1 MNFKVE
7 HHQSSLLGNR
17 FILSRIR
24 ILSEH
29 LSNQIAAGEVVE
41 RPASVVKEL
50 IENSIDA
57 GASQVD
63 VEIEGSG
70 VRLMRVVDNGCGMI
84 EDDVLL
90 CLERHAT
97 SKIQEESQLGAI
109 ATLGFRGE
117 ALPSIGSVARMT
129 IISRDQE
136 KDIGT
141 LVEVRYGALH
151 AVHEQG
157 CSRGTVMEV
166 RNLFGN
172 VPARKKF
179 LKSARTETYHI
190 EEVVKNQA
198 LAMPEIGFTL
208 RFDDRTVLDC
218 PSGSDLESRLRY
230 IFRYDGP
237 LLSLE
242 HSGAAATDSVQV
254 GGYLLLPESTPTRS
268 ARLRILVNGRA
279 VQDRMIRNAVTEGL
293 HGFLMK
299 GYQPAGAVLLSISP
313 ELVDVNVHPA
323 KREIRFRDHR
333 EVYQLLKTV
342 VKNAI
347 ENHQEHARGQLFSPA
362 QKSIGDDQDVTRE
375 NLITT
380 AEPVSE
386 PFQHPLASAVGRGGS
401 GGVDK
406 HHVSQDK
413 QPQALLGEKIVTTE
427 GAQKELEPVSSAP
440 AYQQEPKTEKR
451 ETEFAGLRL
460 IGQLFS
466 LYLLCE
472 KGDQFIVIDQHA
484 AHERIL
490 YGQMKQGYLTRDIP
504 QQGLLFPV
512 TVELGP
518 DHMETM
524 ERCHEDLQSLGL
536 EIDYFGETTWVIKS
550 VPAVVSILDPVS
562 MLFDI
567 LDMLYERKGRPEQV
581 VAGVIDDLLASM
593 ACKAAIKAGNVLKA
607 EEMIG
612 LLQQMEESDVFSHC
626 PHGRPVIKTFLQ
638 PELEK
643 WFHRHGG

>member
-1 MNFKVE
+1 M
-7 HHQSSLLGNR
+7 
-17 FILSRIR
+17 SRIR

-109 ATLGFRGE
+109 STLGFRGE

-136 KDIGT
+136 KDTGT
-141 LVEVRYGALH
+141 FVEVRYGALH

-179 LKSARTETYHI
+179 LKSARTETYHV

-198 LAMPEIGFTL
+198 IAMPEIGFSL
-208 RFDDRTVLDC
+208 RFDERTVLDC

-230 IFRYDGP
+230 IFRYEGP

-242 HSGAAATDSVQV
+242 HSGALATDSVQV

-279 VQDRMIRNAVTEGL
+279 VQDRMIRSAVTEGL

-333 EVYQLLKTV
+333 EVFQLLKKV
-342 VKNAI
+342 VKTAI
-347 ENHQEHARGQLFSPA
+347 QNHQEHSRAQLFTPA
-362 QKSIGDDQDVTRE
+362 QKKSVEEQEVSGE
-375 NLITT
+375 NLIT

-386 PFQHPLASAVGRGGS
+386 PPFQHLLAS
-401 GGVDK
+401 
-406 HHVSQDK
+406 
-413 QPQALLGEKIVTTE
+413 
-427 GAQKELEPVSSAP
+427 PVSRVGVQGSNVVPNEQLPFIEKTAATERP
-440 AYQQEPKTEKR
+440 DKLPEPLSVAVPCQHELKTEKR
-451 ETEFAGLRL
+451 EAEFAGLRL

-490 YGQMKQGYLTRDIP
+490 YGQMKQDYLTKDIP

-518 DHMETM
+518 DHMETI
-524 ERCHEDLQSLGL
+524 ERFHDDLQSLGL
-536 EIDYFGETTWVIKS
+536 EIDHFGDTTWVIKS
-550 VPAVVSILDPVS
+550 VPAVISVLDPVA
-562 MLFDI
+562 MLHDI
-567 LDMLYERKGRPEQV
+567 LDMLYESKGSPEKV

-593 ACKAAIKAGNVLKA
+593 SCKAAIKAGNVLNP

-626 PHGRPVIKTFLQ
+626 PHGRPVVKTFSQ

>member
-1 MNFKVE
+1 M
-7 HHQSSLLGNR
+7 
-17 FILSRIR
+17 SRIR

-57 GASQVD
+57 GASQID

-117 ALPSIGSVARMT
+117 ALPSIGSVSRMT

-136 KDIGT
+136 KDTGT

-198 LAMPEIGFTL
+198 IAMPEIGFSL
-208 RFDDRTVLDC
+208 RVDDRTVLDC
-218 PSGSDLESRLRY
+218 PSGSDLESRLRS

-242 HSGAAATDSVQV
+242 HSGAAVTDSVQV
-254 GGYLLLPESTPTRS
+254 GGYLLLPEATPNRS

-279 VQDRMIRNAVTEGL
+279 VQDRMVRNAVTEGL

-313 ELVDVNVHPA
+313 EMVDVNVHPA

-333 EVYQLLKTV
+333 EVYQLLKAV
-342 VKNAI
+342 VKSAI
-347 ENHQEHARGQLFSPA
+347 QNHQEHARAQLFTPA
-362 QKSIGDDQDVTRE
+362 QKSTSNDQEGLRE
-375 NLITT
+375 NLIM
-380 AEPVSE
+380 AEPAAE
-386 PFQHPLASAVGRGGS
+386 PFQRSLDSTIGSARVQS
-401 GGVDK
+401 N
-406 HHVSQDK
+406 HVVVPDK
-413 QPQALLGEKIVTTE
+413 QPPVMEKSTATE
-427 GAQKELEPVSSAP
+427 RPEKVPEHVSSAP
-440 AYQQEPKTEKR
+440 SFQHEPKGEKR

-472 KGDQFIVIDQHA
+472 KGDRFIVIDQHA

-490 YGQMKQGYLTRDIP
+490 YGQMKNDYLKKDIP

-524 ERCHEDLQSLGL
+524 ERYYDDLQSLGL
-536 EIDYFGETTWVIKS
+536 EIAHFGETTWVIKS
-550 VPAVVSILDPVS
+550 VPAVISVLDPVA
-562 MLFDI
+562 MLHDI
-567 LDMLYERKGRPEQV
+567 LDMLYESKGSQKQV

-593 ACKAAIKAGNVLKA
+593 ACKAAIKAGNVLNPQ
-607 EEMIG
+607 EMIS

-626 PHGRPVIKTFLQ
+626 PHGRPVVKTFLQ

>member
-1 MNFKVE
+1 
-7 HHQSSLLGNR
+7 
-17 FILSRIR
+17 LSRIR

-41 RPASVVKEL
+41 RPASVIKEL

-63 VEIEGSG
+63 IQIEGSG

-136 KDIGT
+136 KDTGT

-151 AVHEQG
+151 AVHEEG

-198 LAMPEIGFTL
+198 IAMPEIGFSL
-208 RFDDRTVLDC
+208 RFDERTVLDC
-218 PSGSDLESRLRY
+218 PAASDLESRLRY
-230 IFRYDGP
+230 IFRYEGP

-242 HSGAAATDSVQV
+242 HSGAVATDSLQV

-333 EVYQLLKTV
+333 EVYQFLKTV
-342 VKNAI
+342 VKSAI
-347 ENHQEHARGQLFSPA
+347 QNHQEHARAQLFTPVP
-362 QKSIGDDQDVTRE
+362 KSARE
-375 NLITT
+375 EQEVVREHLIT

-386 PFQHPLASAVGRGGS
+386 PFQHHLVSPVTPVGVQGNNAVPREQPQF
-401 GGVDK
+401 VDK
-406 HHVSQDK
+406 LTATERPEKVPEHISPAVSF
-413 QPQALLGEKIVTTE
+413 PSEEKT
-427 GAQKELEPVSSAP
+427 G
-440 AYQQEPKTEKR
+440 KR
-451 ETEFAGLRL
+451 EAEFGGLRL

-472 KGDQFIVIDQHA
+472 KDEQFIVIDQHA

-490 YGQMKQGYLTRDIP
+490 YGQMKQDYLKKDIP
-504 QQGLLFPV
+504 QQRLLFPV

-518 DHMETM
+518 DHMETI
-524 ERCHEDLQSLGL
+524 ERYQEDLQSLGL
-536 EIDYFGETTWVIKS
+536 EIDHFGETTWVIKS
-550 VPAVVSILDPVS
+550 VPAVISVLDPVA
-562 MLFDI
+562 MLHDI
-567 LDMLYERKGRPEQV
+567 LDMLYESKGNPGQV
-581 VAGVIDDLLASM
+581 IAGVIDDLLASM
-593 ACKAAIKAGNVLKA
+593 ACKAAIKAGNVLNS

-626 PHGRPVIKTFLQ
+626 PHGRPVVKTFSQ

>member
-1 MNFKVE
+1 M
-7 HHQSSLLGNR
+7 
-17 FILSRIR
+17 SRIR

-57 GASQVD
+57 GANQVD

-117 ALPSIGSVARMT
+117 ALPSIGSVSRMT

-136 KDIGT
+136 KETGT
-141 LVEVRYGALH
+141 LVELRYGALH

-179 LKSARTETYHI
+179 LKSARTETYHV

-198 LAMPEIGFTL
+198 IAMPEVGFSL
-208 RFDDRTVLDC
+208 RVDERTVLDC
-218 PSGSDLESRLRY
+218 PSGSDLETRLRY

-242 HSGAAATDSVQV
+242 HSGAAATDSIQV
-254 GGYLLLPESTPTRS
+254 GGYLLLPEAAPNRS

-333 EVYQLLKTV
+333 QVYQLLKTV
-342 VKNAI
+342 VKSAI
-347 ENHQEHARGQLFSPA
+347 QKHQEHARAQLFTPA
-362 QKSIGDDQDVTRE
+362 QKSINENQERLSE
-375 NLITT
+375 NLIM
-380 AEPVSE
+380 AEPAAKPFQRPLDSAIGIARVQNKHVVPDEQPPVMEKPTATEPPEKVSE
-386 PFQHPLASAVGRGGS
+386 HVFSTPFFQH
-401 GGVDK
+401 
-406 HHVSQDK
+406 
-413 QPQALLGEKIVTTE
+413 
-427 GAQKELEPVSSAP
+427 
-440 AYQQEPKTEKR
+440 EPKAEKR
-451 ETEFAGLRL
+451 DTEFAGLRL
-460 IGQLFS
+460 VGQLFS

-472 KGDQFIVIDQHA
+472 KGDRFIVIDQHA

-490 YGQMKQGYLTRDIP
+490 YGQMKRDYLKKDIP
-504 QQGLLFPV
+504 RQGLLFPV

-524 ERCHEDLQSLGL
+524 ERYHDDLQSLGL

-550 VPAVVSILDPVS
+550 VPAVISVLDPIS
-562 MLFDI
+562 MLHDI
-567 LDMLYERKGRPEQV
+567 LDMLYESKGSRKQV

-593 ACKAAIKAGNVLKA
+593 ACKAAIKAGNVLSPQ
-607 EEMIG
+607 EMIS

-626 PHGRPVIKTFLQ
+626 PHGRPVVKTFLQ
-638 PELEK
+638 PEVEK